1 MIVID
6 CTLGIVN
13 LILYQA
19 SYKLWWSRLVPIAD
33 ETDADDEADYNG
45 GGSGWEV
52 MEELAEEL
60 VVGCQI
66 GLKVILGL

>member
-1 MIVID
+1 M
-6 CTLGIVN
+6 
-13 LILYQA
+13 
-19 SYKLWWSRLVPIAD
+19 PIAD

-66 GLKVILGL
+66 GVKVILGL

>member
-1 MIVID
+1 MLV
-6 CTLGIVN
+6 
-13 LILYQA
+13 LI
-19 SYKLWWSRLVPIAD
+19 VPITDEAD
-33 ETDADDEADYNG
+33 GDDEMDYNG

-66 GLKVILGL
+66 GIKVSMG

>member
-1 MIVID
+1 
-6 CTLGIVN
+6 
-13 LILYQA
+13 
-19 SYKLWWSRLVPIAD
+19 VPIAD
-33 ETDADDEADYNG
+33 ELDGDDEMDYNG

-66 GLKVILGL
+66 GVKVILRL